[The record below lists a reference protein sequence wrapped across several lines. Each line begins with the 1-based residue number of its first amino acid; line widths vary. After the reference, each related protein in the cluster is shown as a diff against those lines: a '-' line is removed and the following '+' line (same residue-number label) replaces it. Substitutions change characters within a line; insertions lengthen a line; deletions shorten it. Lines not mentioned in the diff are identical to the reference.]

1 MHESPLPLRILRS
14 TGAVFAGLLATVLL
28 SVATDAALQASGLFP
43 REGSRMTAALFA
55 LALAY
60 RIVYGAVGG
69 YVAAWLAP
77 RRPLLLGLVLGS
89 IGLLLSLLGLVATW
103 GKESEYGPMWY
114 PLLLVLIAVPST
126 WLGARL
132 RSALA
137 TQVQP

>member
-1 MHESPLPLRILRS
+1 MHESRPALRVLRS

-28 SVATDAALQASGLFP
+28 SVATDAALQAIGLLP

-60 RIVYGAVGG
+60 RIAYGAIGG

-77 RRPLLLGLVLGS
+77 RQPLLHGLVLGC
-89 IGLLLSLLGLVATW
+89 IGLVLSLLGLVATW
-103 GKESEYGPMWY
+103 GKEAEYGPMWY

-132 RSALA
+132 RAA
-137 TQVQP
+137 PTAQAQP